1 VCVCVCPD
9 NNFRMKWPLPR
20 YLSRWFTYLCQVRM
34 SGLQSQFDSYTCAKI
49 TYAYRIRVRFSHQ
62 TAHVVALLSLKP
74 RLPPGP
80 PGIPERELPG
90 IPENPP
96 SLKFPR
102 EFAGML
108 NISQNCHF
116 VGILIVPYYVKLIFF
131 GITFRWTALNSK
143 HLGILRNLTSY
154 NTLDKSIIEWQ
165 KSVKPAADKPTLT
178 TDIVGRHYR
187 STFWLTTLTVDNV
200 EPVRFGLL
208 CHNI

>member
-1 VCVCVCPD
+1 
-9 NNFRMKWPLPR
+9 
-20 YLSRWFTYLCQVRM
+20 M
-34 SGLQSQFDSYTCAKI
+34 SSSNVTVIAQLDSYAFGKI

-62 TAHVVALLSLKP
+62 TTHVVALLSLKP

-96 SLKFPR
+96 SLKFPAGIRRNVEHFPELSLCLDSDSCILR
-102 EFAGML
+102 ETHL
-108 NISQNCHF
+108 
-116 VGILIVPYYVKLIFF
+116 F

-143 HLGILRNLTSY
+143 YLGILRNLTSY
-154 NTLDKSIIEWQ
+154 HTLDKSIIEWPN
-165 KSVKPAADKPTLT
+165 SVKPAIHKPTLT
-178 TDIVGRHYR
+178 ADNVGRHYR
-187 STFWLTTLTVDNV
+187 STFWLTTLTADNV